1 MVLQPKIIYHIAGIF
16 SLACAFYIFIPGIGA
31 FRIRNTWR
39 NFRALL
45 LRSALLPPVRYKDI
59 RKIDEVPG
67 GKGRNYRFFGR
78 LQAMQEDNTVW
89 LSDGEVSILAEL
101 RQVSVYILSSNAT
114 FTPDSWRQYPAQPPQ
129 RVKWEKISSLPEE
142 TRIFISGGL
151 VSKDGHAVFID
162 TPEDPLCVVIYEWP
176 DSEVLLRGTW
186 SGRQKNEYW
195 NAMTPGALTL
205 GFFSLFIYFYILM
218 RFPPLMLPALLALA
232 LSCVPFTPL
241 IPPGIIA
248 YYFYRRFW
256 QQGRVLRAQRDIL
269 RLPLVFF
276 SEQDKGKT
284 DQLIKLSSGE
294 KYAMRKVFCEEIP
307 TGAPVHWI
315 VPAIRSADSA
325 HQCVFFGSEGPGF
338 ERPMDLMAEAI
349 AVPGDPFR
357 LSRRCQVH
365 ALRKEVLGLLILL
378 GGIGITDFLL
388 FVLFS
393 YLVL

>member
-1 MVLQPKIIYHIAGIF
+1 MVLQPKIIYHLAGIF
-16 SLACAFYIFIPGIGA
+16 SLACAFYILIPGIGA

-39 NFRALL
+39 NFRTLL
-45 LRSALLPPVRYKDI
+45 LRSALMPPVRYKDI
-59 RKIDEVPG
+59 HSIDETS
-67 GKGRNYRFFGR
+67 GRNGRSYRFFGR

-89 LSDGEVSILAEL
+89 LNDGEVSLLAEL
-101 RQVSVYILSSNAT
+101 QQVYVYILSFNT
-114 FTPDSWRQYPAQPPQ
+114 PITPDSWSRYPAQPPQ

-142 TRIFISGGL
+142 TKIFISGSL
-151 VSKDGHAVFID
+151 VFKDGHAAFID
-162 TPEDPLCVVIYEWP
+162 TPDDPLCVLIYEWQ

-195 NAMTPGALTL
+195 NAMTPGSLTL
-205 GFFSLFIYFYILM
+205 GFFSLFIYFYVLM

-232 LSCVPFTPL
+232 LSCIPFTPL

-276 SEQDKGKT
+276 SEHDRSETGRSVT
-284 DQLIKLSSGE
+284 LSSGE
-294 KYAMRKVFCEEIP
+294 KYVMREVVCDEIP
-307 TGAPVHWI
+307 SGSAVHWI
-315 VPAIRSADSA
+315 MPAVQSAESA
-325 HQCVFFGSEGPGF
+325 QDCVFFGREGPDF
-338 ERPMDLMAEAI
+338 ERPMDPMAEAI
-349 AVPGDPFR
+349 AVPGDPFI
-357 LSRRCQVH
+357 LSHRCQVH

-378 GGIGITDFLL
+378 FGIGITDFLL